1 MYVCMPVVSLRGMA
15 CALSMMIKMLKPVE
29 CVSL

>member
-1 MYVCMPVVSLRGMA
+1 MFVCPLYHYGGMA

-29 CVSL
+29 WVSL